1 MLEKAGKILT
11 AQNGAAGT
19 NLKNNKYPKAFLAN
33 PSSRLAK
40 NGPARARKKSR
51 NRITHPEG
59 IAERHV
65 LFARREVWRSCLV
78 TIRHGVH
85 QTSLS
90 RHLVHLV
97 CAVDEI
103 RHIVPE
109 IAHRRERIDVSRRRL
124 LSSPLLLGERHTREQ
139 IFFHARARFRAC
151 VARGENLF
159 SRWGARS
166 RSLILAKVVY

>member
-1 MLEKAGKILT
+1 M
-11 AQNGAAGT
+11 
-19 NLKNNKYPKAFLAN
+19 
-33 PSSRLAK
+33 
-40 NGPARARKKSR
+40 
-51 NRITHPEG
+51 
-59 IAERHV
+59 
-65 LFARREVWRSCLV
+65 FARREVWRSCLV

-124 LSSPLLLGERHTREQ
+124 LPSPLLLGERHAREQ
-139 IFFHARARFRAC
+139 IFFHARARFHTRHLALGERALHHVF
-151 VARGENLF
+151 VAVPDFLGRFADF
-159 SRWGARS
+159 SREFLR
-166 RSLILAKVVY
+166 RR